1 MRSLGG
7 SNGASALTGIEEQ
20 QRRRH
25 NELARVF
32 GGVIGEALA
41 DHTIIEIMV
50 NEDGTVYVDRLYQGL
65 QDTGERLA
73 PIDVEDAIVTA
84 ASEMGQLVDAEHPTL
99 SGELPLD
106 GSRVQAFLPD
116 VTTAPA
122 IVIRK
127 HRRQG
132 DDGVPALTVA
142 DFKGAASTA
151 EVPVEDA
158 APLATLTVPELLD
171 VAIIQRWNVVISGGT
186 QSGKTALGGAYLAR
200 MSALAPRDR
209 IVTIED
215 TRELRCASHN
225 KLMLKQSRYRS
236 AAQLLKDSLRAR
248 PDRIIVGEVRDGA
261 ALDYLMACNT
271 GHNGGFCTVHAN
283 DALDTLYRLEDL
295 VQMAGVPVVARSIA
309 RAVDLIVTIRKM
321 RDGSRRVVELARVAD
336 ELGPDGRYQLEH
348 LTPVWPQ
355 AV

>member
-1 MRSLGG
+1 MRNLAT
-7 SNGASALTGIEEQ
+7 NGAAAFTGVEEQ

-41 DHTIIEIMV
+41 DHAIIEIMV
-50 NEDGTVYVDRLYQGL
+50 NEDGAVYVDRLYEGL

-116 VTTAPA
+116 VTTSPS

-132 DDGVPALTVA
+132 DDGVPPLTVMDFSGNVDSDELASDLAPDLHALTV
-142 DFKGAASTA
+142 
-151 EVPVEDA
+151 PQ
-158 APLATLTVPELLD
+158 LLD
-171 VAIIQRWNVVISGGT
+171 LAIVQRWNVIISGGT
-186 QSGKTALGGAYLAR
+186 QSGKTALGGAYLSR
-200 MSALAPRDR
+200 MSSLAPRDR

-215 TRELRCASHN
+215 TRELRCSSRN
-225 KLMLKQSRYRS
+225 KLMLKESRYRT
-236 AAQLLKDSLRAR
+236 ATQLLKDSLRAR

-295 VQMAGVPVVARSIA
+295 VQMAGVPIVPRSIA

-336 ELGPDGRYQLEH
+336 DLGPDGRYRLEYI
-348 LTPVWPQ
+348 TPVWRQ
-355 AV
+355 AA